1 MSNAAGAAGSP
12 DAPALGAA
20 TSPDGQPLPRRV
32 DKPWGHE
39 VWYAH
44 TDRYAGKIIVVEP
57 GQRLSL
63 QYHEAKDETSYL
75 LSGRLRLWQGE
86 TAETLTER
94 EVGPG
99 EAWRNHTGLV
109 HTIEAIETAT
119 VLEVS
124 TPELD
129 DVVRLEDQYG
139 RKGTSQP

>member
-1 MSNAAGAAGSP
+1 MIDVMPSTPAVLSP
-12 DAPALGAA
+12 TEGV
-20 TSPDGQPLPRRV
+20 LPRRV

-39 VWYAH
+39 IWYAH

-75 LSGRLRLWQGE
+75 LTGRLRLWQG
-86 TAETLTER
+86 TDAEHLTER

-99 EAWRNHTGLV
+99 EAWRNHTGLI

-129 DVVRLEDQYG
+129 DVVRLDDRYG
-139 RKGTSQP
+139 REGTSAP

>member
-1 MSNAAGAAGSP
+1 MIPPMSSTSTAPQSP
-12 DAPALGAA
+12 NG
-20 TSPDGQPLPRRV
+20 TVLPTRI

-39 VWYAH
+39 IWYAH
-44 TDRYAGKIIVVEP
+44 TDRYAGKIIVVET

-75 LSGRLRLWQGE
+75 LSGRLRLWQGDS
-86 TAETLTER
+86 ADSLTER

-129 DVVRLEDQYG
+129 DVVRLEDKYG
-139 RKGTSQP
+139 REGTSAP